1 VVRVIKLWFR
11 MFAFT
16 DGETSAWTGREQ
28 VHLVRFDVDGFG
40 VFAFADGPSRE
51 IIRGSFEVPNWH
63 LKTANCDQLKIVEKA
78 KGKGSA

>member
-1 VVRVIKLWFR
+1 

-16 DGETSAWTGREQ
+16 DEEASAWTGREQ
-28 VHLVRFDVDGFG
+28 MRLVWFDVDGRR

-51 IIRGSFEVPNWH
+51 IIRGSFEVPNWR